1 MIRVGIVECLLRQ
14 RRLNR
19 AAGDRADKNER
30 SHERTRLRGFGFD
43 ALFVGAFD
51 KTMLGRKIRRFLD
64 QENSSGEAASWVAG
78 DIVSEWCEDQYT
90 NVLA

>member
-1 MIRVGIVECLLRQ
+1 MSTTSIGDCRAVPYEQYERA
-14 RRLNR
+14 RRL
-19 AAGDRADKNER
+19 
-30 SHERTRLRGFGFD
+30 LVD

-51 KTMLGRKIRRFLD
+51 KTTLGRKIRRFLD
-64 QENSSGEAASWVAG
+64 QENSSGEAASWVAR

>member
-1 MIRVGIVECLLRQ
+1 MSTTSIGYCRAVPYEQYERA
-14 RRLNR
+14 RRL
-19 AAGDRADKNER
+19 
-30 SHERTRLRGFGFD
+30 LVD

-51 KTMLGRKIRRFLD
+51 KTKLGRKIRQFLD
-64 QENSSGEAASWVAG
+64 QENSSGYAASWVAD

>member
-1 MIRVGIVECLLRQ
+1 MRTTSIRDSRMVPYEQ
-14 RRLNR
+14 YAQARRL
-19 AAGDRADKNER
+19 
-30 SHERTRLRGFGFD
+30 LVD
-43 ALFVGAFD
+43 ALFIGTFD
-51 KTMLGRKIRRFLD
+51 KTTLGRKIRRFLD

>member
-1 MIRVGIVECLLRQ
+1 MSTTSIGDCRAVPYEQYERA
-14 RRLNR
+14 RRL
-19 AAGDRADKNER
+19 
-30 SHERTRLRGFGFD
+30 LVD

-51 KTMLGRKIRRFLD
+51 KTTLGRKIRRFLD
-64 QENSSGEAASWVAG
+64 QENSSGEAASWVAS

>member
-1 MIRVGIVECLLRQ
+1 MSTTSIGDCRAVPYEQYERA
-14 RRLNR
+14 RRL
-19 AAGDRADKNER
+19 
-30 SHERTRLRGFGFD
+30 LVD

-51 KTMLGRKIRRFLD
+51 KTTLGRKIRHFLD
-64 QENSSGEAASWVAG
+64 QEAASWVAG

>member
-1 MIRVGIVECLLRQ
+1 MSTTSIHDSRMVPYERYAQ
-14 RRLNR
+14 ARRL
-19 AAGDRADKNER
+19 
-30 SHERTRLRGFGFD
+30 LVD
-43 ALFVGAFD
+43 ALFIGTFD
-51 KTMLGRKIRRFLD
+51 KTALGRKIRHFLD

>member
-1 MIRVGIVECLLRQ
+1 MKGGWEMSTTSIRDSRMVPYEQ
-14 RRLNR
+14 YAQARRL
-19 AAGDRADKNER
+19 
-30 SHERTRLRGFGFD
+30 LVD
-43 ALFVGAFD
+43 ALFIGTFD
-51 KTMLGRKIRRFLD
+51 KTTLGRKIRRFLD

>member
-1 MIRVGIVECLLRQ
+1 MSTTSIGDCRAVPYEQYERA
-14 RRLNR
+14 RRL
-19 AAGDRADKNER
+19 
-30 SHERTRLRGFGFD
+30 LVD

-51 KTMLGRKIRRFLD
+51 KTTLGRKIRRFLD

>member
-1 MIRVGIVECLLRQ
+1 LIHYGDGRTRRRAVPYEQYERA
-14 RRLNR
+14 RRL
-19 AAGDRADKNER
+19 
-30 SHERTRLRGFGFD
+30 LVD

-51 KTMLGRKIRRFLD
+51 KTTLGRKIRRFLD

>member
-1 MIRVGIVECLLRQ
+1 MSTTSIRDSRMVPYEQ
-14 RRLNR
+14 YAQARRL
-19 AAGDRADKNER
+19 
-30 SHERTRLRGFGFD
+30 LVD
-43 ALFVGAFD
+43 ALFIGTFD
-51 KTMLGRKIRRFLD
+51 KTTLGRKIRRFLD

>member
-1 MIRVGIVECLLRQ
+1 MSTTSIGDCRAVPYEQYERA
-14 RRLNR
+14 RRL
-19 AAGDRADKNER
+19 
-30 SHERTRLRGFGFD
+30 LVD

-51 KTMLGRKIRRFLD
+51 KTTLGRKIRHFLD
-64 QENSSGEAASWVAG
+64 QENSSREAASWVAG

>member
-1 MIRVGIVECLLRQ
+1 MSTTSIGDCRAVPYEQYERA
-14 RRLNR
+14 RRL
-19 AAGDRADKNER
+19 
-30 SHERTRLRGFGFD
+30 LVD

-51 KTMLGRKIRRFLD
+51 KTTLGRKIRLFLD
-64 QENSSGEAASWVAG
+64 QENSSGGAASWVAG